1 MTKSQLESI
10 RKNLFNNTKGWITIS
25 KFDLTIGGPGKR
37 YVELGYRLV
46 EEAVTAEGTIWVC
59 LEKL

>member
-1 MTKSQLESI
+1 MTKLQLESI
-10 RKNLFNNTKGWITIS
+10 QKNPFSNGKGWITIS
-25 KFDLTIGGPGKR
+25 DFCSTIGKPGKR
-37 YVELGYRLV
+37 YAELGYRLV